1 MLILCLLCMISVWLL
16 CTSGIF
22 TKMFKI
28 TKDFH
33 ITYALLH
40 QFHAKMFFFQML
52 RKSVETRDCL
62 SSIEPRNVRAVM
74 KRVIEDVT
82 GIDSLVGQ
90 LYEEG
95 IRTER
100 TSDSTR
106 RSYTYSNQ
114 RQASRSQWSFAPRYS
129 IDVSIY
135 EEHHPCQ
142 QQLCCMRLYFLLG
155 PAYVLK
161 KVFLLIYFFQK
172 VYNLSIF

>member
-1 MLILCLLCMISVWLL
+1 MVSKDLLLKLANPKPGNVDFIPTVCDSSAITLLL
-16 CTSGIF
+16 CTSSIL
-22 TKMFKI
+22 TKKFKI
-28 TKDFH
+28 TKDFYT
-33 ITYALLH
+33 TYALLH
-40 QFHAKMFFFQML
+40 QFHAKLFFFQML

-95 IRTER
+95 VRTER

-114 RQASRSQWSFAPRYS
+114 RQASRSQWSYAPRYN
-129 IDVSIY
+129 INVSVY
-135 EEHHPCQ
+135 EEHP
-142 QQLCCMRLYFLLG
+142 
-155 PAYVLK
+155 
-161 KVFLLIYFFQK
+161 FQ
-172 VYNLSIF
+172 